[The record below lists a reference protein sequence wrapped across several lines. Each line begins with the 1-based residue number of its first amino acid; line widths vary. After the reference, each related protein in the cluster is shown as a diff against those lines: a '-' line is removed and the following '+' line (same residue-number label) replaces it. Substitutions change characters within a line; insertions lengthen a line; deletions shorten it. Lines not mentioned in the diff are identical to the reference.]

1 MQTDNLLMTKFKLSF
16 LTIIFIFTCLT
27 GFSQTTKTIDSLESQ
42 YQACLDKGEFMLGCS
57 ETFYFQMDSLLNVQ
71 YKKLRSKFDSIQK
84 ENLKDE
90 QLQWLSKRDKQFKEN
105 QKQVHKEAKE
115 KGYDGGE
122 IETMILIDKNAMFVV
137 KRVIELINSTFE
149 NYSEHIYKGK
159 YSKPK

>member
-1 MQTDNLLMTKFKLSF
+1 MTKLKLNF

-27 GFSQTTKTIDSLESQ
+27 GFSQTAKTIDSLESQ

-57 ETFYFQMDSLLNVQ
+57 ERFYLQMDSLLNVQ
-71 YKKLRSKFDSIQK
+71 YKKLRSKCDSMQK

-90 QLQWLSKRDKQFKEN
+90 QLQWLSKRDKQFREN

-122 IETMILIDKNAMFVV
+122 IETMILTDKNAMFIK
-137 KRVIELINSTFE
+137 KRVIEIINSSAQ
-149 NYSEHIYKGK
+149 NYSADVYHKK
-159 YSKPK
+159 YVKNK